1 MDIRDLTVLVAEDH
15 DFQRRL
21 AVGTLQRMGAAVVI
35 EAADGAEALAALRD
49 KGGIDV
55 VLCDLDMPGMDGVEF
70 IRRVA
75 EERLAP
81 ALVIVSGL
89 EAAIVD
95 SVERMS
101 RAHGHLVLGT
111 VEKPITAQKLQN
123 VLENIGRRATKVV
136 EPQWDFTPEE
146 MLQAVADGQIEPWM
160 QPKVLMANQHVAG
173 AEALARWR
181 HPEAGIVPPHVF
193 LHDELPPNVV
203 DVISWAMIDGALRTR
218 GEWAS
223 LDMPV
228 TVSVNVG
235 LRFLEDLTVA
245 DRFAD
250 RARELGIA
258 PDEVIIEVTEGQ
270 AATKFVNVMENL
282 TRLRIKGFGISID
295 DYGTGYSSIQQ
306 LARIPYTEL
315 KLDNSFVIGAA
326 HKPNQRA
333 ILESALDL
341 ARRMKLTS
349 VAEGIEREEEWQLL
363 KSLGCDQAQG
373 FYIAPPMPP
382 EEFPGWYLDWM
393 GSLAPKR

>member
-1 MDIRDLTVLVAEDH
+1 MDIRKLTVLVAEDH
-15 DFQRRL
+15 EFQRRL
-21 AVGTLQRMGAAVVI
+21 AVGTLKRMGAAAVI
-35 EAADGAEALAALRD
+35 EAADGAEALKALRET
-49 KGGIDV
+49 GGIDV

-123 VLENIGRRATKVV
+123 VLENISRRATKAV
-136 EPQWDFTPEE
+136 EPERHFTPDE
-146 MLQAVADGQIEPWM
+146 MLQGVADGQIEPWM
-160 QPKVLMANQHVAG
+160 QPKVLMANQQVAG

-181 HPEAGIVPPHVF
+181 HPEAGIVPPHGF
-193 LHDELPPNVV
+193 LHDEVPPNVV
-203 DVISWAMIDGALRTR
+203 DVISWAMIDGALRAR
-218 GEWAS
+218 GEWAR

-245 DRFAD
+245 DRFVE

-258 PDEVIIEVTEGQ
+258 PGEVIIEVTEGQ
-270 AATKFVNVMENL
+270 AASKFVNVMENL

-306 LARIPYTEL
+306 LSRIPYTEL

-341 ARRMKLTS
+341 ARRMNLTS

-373 FYIAPPMPP
+373 FYIAPPMPS
-382 EEFPGWYLDWM
+382 EEFPGWYRDWT
-393 GSLAPKR
+393 GSLNSKR